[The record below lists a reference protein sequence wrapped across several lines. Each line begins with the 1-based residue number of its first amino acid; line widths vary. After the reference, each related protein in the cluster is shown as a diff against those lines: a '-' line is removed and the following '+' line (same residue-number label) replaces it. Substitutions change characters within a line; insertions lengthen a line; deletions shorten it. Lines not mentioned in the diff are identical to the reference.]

1 MPILLKTLPSLAVFQ
16 ISERND
22 SGGD

>member
-1 MPILLKTLPSLAVFQ
+1 MPILFNALPSLAVFQ
-16 ISERND
+16 ISERNN